1 MFVFEHVLTTVQK
14 TTTNNNKPNEIKNT
28 TGKTIFCTNVII
40 VTVHGFKSLVQNETN
55 SNKQPYDR

>member
-14 TTTNNNKPNEIKNT
+14 TTTNNKKPNEIKNT

-40 VTVHGFKSLVQNETN
+40 VTVHGFKS
-55 SNKQPYDR
+55 